1 MSVDPAKVERVRN
14 WSIPST
20 GSEVRSFLGLISYYR
35 RFIPGFATIT
45 APLYAL
51 IGDQKGK
58 AGKSPEQT
66 FTWSCEADESFNQLK
81 QLLSSVPVL
90 VYPKFDR
97 EFVVEVDASLKGL
110 GACLLQSDDD
120 GKLHPVA
127 YASRGL
133 RGAEKNYHDFSSFK
147 IELLALKWA
156 IADKF

>member
-20 GSEVRSFLGLISYYR
+20 GSEVRSFLGLVSYHR
-35 RFIPGFATIT
+35 RFFPGFATIT

-58 AGKSPEQT
+58 VGKSPEQT
-66 FTWSCEADESFNQLK
+66 FTWSCEAGESFNQLK
-81 QLLSSVPVL
+81 QLLSSAPVL

-133 RGAEKNYHDFSSFK
+133 RGAEN
-147 IELLALKWA
+147 
-156 IADKF
+156 